1 MDRRRFIEIGA
12 AALAAGAAALIAGC
26 SKTEPVPA
34 AMGNQEK
41 LWKLA
46 AASGKVAE
54 PVDLP
59 YAKDTPALFKDAS
72 FGKEDPN
79 FKPQTG
85 GG

>member
-12 AALAAGAAALIAGC
+12 AALAAGAATLLAGC

-41 LWKLA
+41 LWKMT
-46 AASGKVAE
+46 AASEKVTE

-59 YAKDTPALFKDAS
+59 YAKNSPALYRDAT
-72 FGKEDPN
+72 FGKVDPN
-79 FKPQTG
+79 FKPKTG